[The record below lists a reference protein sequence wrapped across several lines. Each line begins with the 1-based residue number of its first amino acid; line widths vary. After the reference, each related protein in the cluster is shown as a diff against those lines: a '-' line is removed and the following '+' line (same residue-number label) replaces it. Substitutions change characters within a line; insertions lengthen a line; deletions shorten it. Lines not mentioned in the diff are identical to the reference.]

1 MKLRHRNRKM
11 LVMLVTALF
20 FFSLF
25 PGYGFA
31 VEPLDSPEQI
41 EATSDTPGTQP
52 GQGGPDGITGGD
64 PQGDPGENQGNPD
77 DDPQEDPGENQGNP
91 DDDPQGDP
99 GENQGNPDDDPQ
111 EDPGDNQ
118 GTLGD
123 DPQEDP
129 GDNSGTPDKN
139 PQEYPGDNPVTPGED
154 PQGAPA
160 DNPGDNPEG
169 TPGDGQEEQL
179 TQQMPVIPEK
189 VTLTINHVL
198 VWDDGSEELLGTS
211 TLQDQNLG
219 DTVNGRDYQLQGEAV
234 SFLRSIPEVLVLG
247 TQDNVITLLY
257 APVIPVEKV
266 SLTINHKV
274 VLEDGSEKLFETTTL
289 QDLNPG
295 DTVKGSDYQLQEEG
309 LFFLGSEPE
318 ELVLESGENF
328 ITILYSFPIVAPEN
342 PDHLDGPQEISAP
355 ELYYPMAPRMMKGFN
370 LMSLPGLQGSVDENG
385 NITDPDTPGYISLNK
400 EEEKVEGTDNQ
411 WKITLTIHGVP
422 KTETNDIVLVIDRS
436 GSMRD
441 DNRMAAAKEAA
452 KEFIDTLLP
461 DGNTYNR
468 IALVSFAGDVI
479 THAGFT
485 DSTGRNTLLSY
496 LDGGNNSGTIR
507 PNGGTFTQAG
517 LRQAKIL
524 LADSAADNK
533 IIVLLSDGVPTYSYK
548 IDNPDEYL
556 EFWREWFF
564 VDLFRTNESVL
575 ENAFVYDETVGNGSD
590 DHAWYDWFKYYSHGN
605 SAISE
610 SKFAKAAGQ
619 TIYTIALEAG
629 SEGNRVLNG
638 IASPGKAYTAS
649 PADLSDIFDSIA
661 SSILPAATEATIT
674 DPMGYWFSIPGID
687 ETNYESLI
695 EVNHGTIQ
703 YDTESETIFWYLE
716 AITTDPYTMSYI
728 VEIDPSAP
736 SGTHDTNGDTPI
748 HYTNIYGD
756 PAEKP
761 FPIPAVTVTGANAIL
776 FYHPNGGEGTMD
788 PRTAPIGMT
797 FNLDPNAFTR
807 DGYTF
812 QGWSI
817 TQDGAVEYV
826 DKAEFT
832 MPAGGATLYAVW
844 QARTDIEYTVNYLEQ
859 GTDKPLAEAKV
870 VGGQTF
876 GSQVTEEAI
885 DIEGY
890 NKVEPISIT
899 ITLDKVEGNV
909 ITFYYTARTDI
920 EYTVNYLE
928 QGTDKPLAEA
938 KVVENQ
944 TFGSQVTEE
953 AIDIEGYNKVD
964 PTTVTITLAVSGNVI
979 NFYYTART
987 DISYTVNY
995 LEQGTDRPLAEA
1007 KVVGGQTFGSQ
1018 VTEEAIDI
1026 EGYNKV
1032 EPTTVTI
1039 TLAVSGNVITFY
1051 YTARTDIEYTVN
1063 YLEQGT
1069 DKPLAEAKVVGG
1081 QTFGS
1086 QVTEEAIDIE
1096 GYNKVEPTTVTI
1108 TLAVSGNVINFYYTA
1123 RTDIEYTVNYLEQGT
1138 DRPLAEAKVVENQT
1152 FGSQV
1157 TEEAIDIEG
1166 YNKVEPTTVTITL
1179 AVSGNVINFYYTART
1194 DIEYTV
1200 NYLEQGT
1207 DKSLAEAKVVEN
1219 QTFGSQVTEEAID
1232 IEGYNKVEPTS
1243 VTITLDK
1250 VEGNVINFYYTARTD
1265 IEYTVNYLEQG
1276 TDKPLA
1282 EAKVVGGPDLRQPGN
1297 GRSY

>member
-1 MKLRHRNRKM
+1 M

-938 KVVENQ
+938 KVV
-944 TFGSQVTEE
+944 
-953 AIDIEGYNKVD
+953 
-964 PTTVTITLAVSGNVI
+964 
-979 NFYYTART
+979 
-987 DISYTVNY
+987 
-995 LEQGTDRPLAEA
+995 
-1007 KVVGGQTFGSQ
+1007 
-1018 VTEEAIDI
+1018 
-1026 EGYNKV
+1026 
-1032 EPTTVTI
+1032 
-1039 TLAVSGNVITFY
+1039 
-1051 YTARTDIEYTVN
+1051 
-1063 YLEQGT
+1063 
-1069 DKPLAEAKVVGG
+1069 
-1081 QTFGS
+1081 
-1086 QVTEEAIDIE
+1086 
-1096 GYNKVEPTTVTI
+1096 
-1108 TLAVSGNVINFYYTA
+1108 
-1123 RTDIEYTVNYLEQGT
+1123 
-1138 DRPLAEAKVVENQT
+1138 
-1152 FGSQV
+1152 
-1157 TEEAIDIEG
+1157 
-1166 YNKVEPTTVTITL
+1166 
-1179 AVSGNVINFYYTART
+1179 
-1194 DIEYTV
+1194 
-1200 NYLEQGT
+1200 
-1207 DKSLAEAKVVEN
+1207 
-1219 QTFGSQVTEEAID
+1219 
-1232 IEGYNKVEPTS
+1232 
-1243 VTITLDK
+1243 
-1250 VEGNVINFYYTARTD
+1250 
-1265 IEYTVNYLEQG
+1265 
-1276 TDKPLA
+1276 
-1282 EAKVVGGPDLRQPGN
+1282 GGPDLRQPGN